1 MLITI
6 MVLFTLYTLLK
17 VYISVMQIGFV
28 SKARMMTPVLMPA
41 ADYLKA
47 GSYTIVKERFNII
60 TSLVEYF
67 SFVFWF
73 AIGLE
78 WLYHIDPA
86 ATSTSHTILLVW
98 IFLAVGY
105 LISLPF
111 DIYMTFKIDKKFGFT
126 KSTPALFI
134 KDNIISGIISLLVAA
149 GIVAIIDMI
158 ISAGSLWWLYTFFFL
173 MLVVILMN
181 ILFPIVRATFFD
193 KLSPIPEGEL
203 KERLTKLFDENG
215 FNSSGLFISDAS
227 KRDARLNAY
236 FAGLGAKKR
245 VVLYD
250 TLVEK
255 LSIEELE
262 AVLGHEL
269 GHYNHKD
276 IIKNIAMV
284 GLMLFVT
291 LFAFGNIPDGLFL
304 EMQVQATPAL
314 LMMMFMILSAPL
326 FFMMMPLMGKVS
338 RMNEFAADEMGSHLG
353 GRENLV
359 SALKKLVTENK
370 SFPKS
375 HPIYLFFYATHPPVL
390 ERFEAMGVATTDG
403 ENSKSALEGECPQA

>member
-1 MLITI
+1 
-6 MVLFTLYTLLK
+6 
-17 VYISVMQIGFV
+17 MQIGYV
-28 SKARMMTPVLMPA
+28 SKARKMTPVLMPA

-47 GSYTIVKERFNII
+47 GNYVIAKERLAIFG
-60 TSLVEYF
+60 SMVEYITF
-67 SFVFWF
+67 IFWF

-78 WLYHIDPA
+78 WLWSMNL
-86 ATSTSHTILLVW
+86 TSTALSDTILTVW
-98 IFLAVGY
+98 SFLAIGFI
-105 LISLPF
+105 ISLPF
-111 DIYMTFKIDKKFGFT
+111 DIYTTFKVDKKFGFT
-126 KSTPALFI
+126 KTTVGLFI
-134 KDNIISGIISLLVAA
+134 KDNSISAIISLLVAA
-149 GIVAIIDMI
+149 GIVAIVDMI
-158 ISAGSLWWLYTFFFL
+158 IRSSEMWWLYTFLFL
-173 MLVVILMN
+173 MLVVILLN
-181 ILFPIVRATFFD
+181 VFFPIIRAMFFD
-193 KLSPIPEGEL
+193 KLSPLPEGEL
-203 KERLTKLFDENG
+203 KERLTKLFDNNG

-227 KRDARLNAY
+227 KRDSRLNAY
-236 FAGLGAKKR
+236 FAGLGGKKR

-284 GLMLFVT
+284 GMMLFVT
-291 LFAFGNIPDGLFL
+291 LFAFGNLPESLFV
-304 EMQVQATPAL
+304 EMHIQATPAI
-314 LMMMFMILSAPL
+314 LMMMFMLLSAPL
-326 FFMMMPLMGKVS
+326 FFILMPLMGKVS
-338 RMNEFAADEMGSHLG
+338 RMNEFAADEMGSQLG

-390 ERFEAMGVATTDG
+390 ERFEAMGVAVDSEETA
-403 ENSKSALEGECPQA
+403 ALEGECPAL